1 MLELVN
7 IEVHYGKIR
16 ALTDVSLKVEEGEI
30 VCLLGS
36 NGAGKTTT
44 LRCISGLLRPTKG
57 KVLYDGRQINSVA
70 PHKIVSMGIS
80 HTPEGRAI
88 FPAFTV
94 LENLLAGAY
103 LRNDRKAIAEDMEK
117 LFVEFPRLGERK
129 NQAGGSLSG
138 GEQQMLA
145 IARTIMSRPRLVLLD
160 EPSMGLAPVLVNEI
174 FSMIKRLKEEHIT
187 VLLVEQNARKALQ
200 IADRGYLLDTGS
212 TTLTDKAANL
222 LNDPRMIQGY
232 LGQSCPKGQKPAAS

>member
-1 MLELVN
+1 MLELIN

-44 LRCISGLLRPTKG
+44 LRCISGLLKPSRG
-57 KVLYDGRQINSVA
+57 KVLFHDKVISGMA
-70 PHKIVSMGIS
+70 PHKIVQLGIS

-88 FPAFTV
+88 FPTFTV
-94 LENLLAGAY
+94 LENLQAGAY
-103 LRNDRKAIAEDMEK
+103 LRSDRKGILEDMEK
-117 LFVEFPRLGERK
+117 LFEEFPRLGERK
-129 NQAGGSLSG
+129 NQLGGSLSG

-145 IARTIMSRPRLVLLD
+145 IARTIMSRPKLVLLD

-174 FSMIKRLKEEHIT
+174 FAMIKRLKKDDIT

-200 IADRGYLLDTGS
+200 IADRGYLLDTGK
-212 TTLTDKAANL
+212 TTISDIAANL
-222 LNDPRMIQGY
+222 LQDPRMVQGY
-232 LGQSCPKGQKPAAS
+232 LGQTCAKPPVASD

>member
-1 MLELVN
+1 MLELIN

-44 LRCISGLLRPTKG
+44 LRCISGLLKPSRG
-57 KVLYDGRQINSVA
+57 KVLFHDKVISGMA
-70 PHKIVSMGIS
+70 PHKIVQLGIS

-88 FPAFTV
+88 FPTFTV
-94 LENLLAGAY
+94 LENLQAGAY
-103 LRNDRKAIAEDMEK
+103 LRSDRKGIQEDMEK
-117 LFVEFPRLGERK
+117 LFEEFPRLGERK

-145 IARTIMSRPRLVLLD
+145 IARTIMSRPKLVLLD

-174 FSMIKRLKEEHIT
+174 FAMIKRLKKDDIT

-200 IADRGYLLDTGS
+200 IADRGYLLDTGK
-212 TTLTDKAANL
+212 TTISDVAANL
-222 LNDPRMIQGY
+222 LQDPRMVQGY
-232 LGQSCPKGQKPAAS
+232 LGQTCAKPPVASD

>member
-57 KVLYDGRQINSVA
+57 KVLYEGRQINGVA

-88 FPAFTV
+88 FPTFTV
-94 LENLLAGAY
+94 LENLQAGAY
-103 LRNDRKAIAEDMEK
+103 LRNDKKAIAEDMEK
-117 LFVEFPRLGERK
+117 LFAEFPRLGERK

-160 EPSMGLAPVLVNEI
+160 EPSMGLAPLLVNEI
-174 FSMIKRLKEEHIT
+174 FSMIRRLKDDHIT

-200 IADRGYLLDTGS
+200 VADRGYLLDTGR
-212 TTLTDKAANL
+212 TTLTDKAENL
-222 LNDPRMIQGY
+222 LNDQRMIQGY
-232 LGQSCPKGQKPAAS
+232 LGQSCPKGQKPSAK

>member
-1 MLELVN
+1 VLELVN

-44 LRCISGLLRPTKG
+44 LRCISGLLKPTRG
-57 KVLYDGRQINSVA
+57 KVLFQGKPINGIA
-70 PHKIVSMGIS
+70 PDRIVKMGIS

-88 FPAFTV
+88 FPTFTV
-94 LENLLAGAY
+94 FENLQAGAY
-103 LRNDRKAIAEDMEK
+103 LRSDRKGIQEDMDK
-117 LFVEFPRLGERK
+117 LFDEFPRLGERR

-145 IARTIMSRPRLVLLD
+145 IARTLMSRPKLVLLD

-174 FSMIKRLKEEHIT
+174 FNMIKRLKKDDIT

-200 IADRGYLLDTGS
+200 IADRGYLLDTGR
-212 TTLTDKAANL
+212 TTISDNAANL
-222 LNDPRMIQGY
+222 LQDSRMIQGY
-232 LGQSCPKGQKPAAS
+232 LGHTRTKVPAAKA

>member
-1 MLELVN
+1 MLELIN

-44 LRCISGLLRPTKG
+44 LRCISGLLKPSRG
-57 KVLYDGRQINSVA
+57 KVLFHDKVISGMA
-70 PHKIVSMGIS
+70 PHKIVQLGIS

-88 FPAFTV
+88 FPTFTV
-94 LENLLAGAY
+94 LENLQAGAY
-103 LRNDRKAIAEDMEK
+103 LRSDRKGIQEDMEK
-117 LFVEFPRLGERK
+117 LFEEFPRLGERK
-129 NQAGGSLSG
+129 NQLGGSLSG

-145 IARTIMSRPRLVLLD
+145 IARTIMSRPKLVLLD

-174 FSMIKRLKEEHIT
+174 FAMIKRLKKDDIT

-200 IADRGYLLDTGS
+200 IADRGYLLDTGK
-212 TTLTDKAANL
+212 TTISDIAANL
-222 LNDPRMIQGY
+222 LQDPRMVQGY
-232 LGQSCPKGQKPAAS
+232 LGQTCAKPPVASD

>member
-1 MLELVN
+1 VLELIN

-44 LRCISGLLRPTKG
+44 LRCISGLLKPSRG
-57 KVLYDGRQINSVA
+57 KVLFHDKVISGMA
-70 PHKIVSMGIS
+70 PHKIVHLGIS
-80 HTPEGRAI
+80 HTTEGRAI
-88 FPAFTV
+88 FPTFTV
-94 LENLLAGAY
+94 LENLQAGAY
-103 LRNDRKAIAEDMEK
+103 LRSDRKGIQEDMEK
-117 LFVEFPRLGERK
+117 LFEEFPRLGERK

-145 IARTIMSRPRLVLLD
+145 IARTIMSRPKLVLLD

-174 FSMIKRLKEEHIT
+174 FSMIKRLKKDDIT

-200 IADRGYLLDTGS
+200 IADRGYLLDTGK
-212 TTLTDKAANL
+212 TTISDNAANL
-222 LNDPRMIQGY
+222 LQDPRMVQGY
-232 LGQSCPKGQKPAAS
+232 LGQTCAKPPVASD